1 MLIPNPSGH
10 ACPVRSTRDSWLSIW
25 LDACSLGF
33 EASSVIGL
41 RVLTIGAG
49 GALGEAEAHR
59 MISEKIEAS
68 SSATKSLNLIG
79 ASTAWVACAGSELR
93 VARQGPVVLARLIH
107 SAAAGHVTAAGG
119 MDKNAS
125 AQVALW

>member
-1 MLIPNPSGH
+1 MAYARVAVLTAHPTNANQATGH
-10 ACPVRSTRDSWLSIW
+10 AESWFNIW

-49 GALGEAEAHR
+49 GASGEAEAHR

-68 SSATKSLNLIG
+68 LTLPAKAVTGRLG
-79 ASTAWVACAGSELR
+79 MTAMSVAARTVEHYR
-93 VARQGPVVLARLIH
+93 QKVAENQSRLL
-107 SAAAGHVTAAGG
+107 GE
-119 MDKNAS
+119 KR
-125 AQVALW
+125 